1 MDRLKGKVAIVTG
14 AAGGLGF
21 AGARAMAA
29 EGARVVMMDLSS
41 SVHERAKE
49 LVGEGFDVAPYGG
62 DVSVENDIAGVVA
75 FAKETYGGLD
85 VLWNNAGLVG
95 SDWIKQDTDVVGV
108 SRDYLMRT
116 LEVNMVSVF
125 LGSKHAIPLMAEAG
139 GGSII
144 NTSSVQAAGGDLAL
158 VSYGTSKAAIDY
170 LTKSIATSFGHLG
183 IRCNAVAP
191 GLIPP
196 PAAPEAPG
204 GAHPLEDVAP
214 VKLVLDSQMLAYVGE
229 QADVANAVVFL
240 ASDESKF
247 ITGQRINVDGGTTGH
262 LPTLS
267 DRRKLAGA

>member
-1 MDRLKGKVAIVTG
+1 MNRVEGKVAVVTG

-21 AGARAMAA
+21 AGVRAMAA
-29 EGARVVMMDLSS
+29 EGARVVMMDLSP
-41 SVHERAKE
+41 SVHERAEE
-49 LVGEGFDVAPYGG
+49 LGEHGFDVVPYVG
-62 DVSVENDIAGVVA
+62 DVSVEDDIAGVVA
-75 FAKETYGGLD
+75 FAEQTWGGLD
-85 VLWNNAGLVG
+85 VLWNNAGLVDG
-95 SDWIKQDTDVVGV
+95 DWIGQGTDVVGV
-108 SRDYLMRT
+108 SRDHLMRT
-116 LEVNMVSVF
+116 LEVNAVSVF
-125 LGSKHAIPLMAEAG
+125 LGSKHAIPLMAGAG

-196 PAAPEAPG
+196 PAPPG
-204 GAHPLEDVAP
+204 ASGATHRLEEVSP
-214 VKLVLDSQMLAYVGE
+214 VKLILDSQMLQSVGE
-229 QADVANAVVFL
+229 PVDVANAVVFL

-267 DRRKLAGA
+267 DRRKMAGV